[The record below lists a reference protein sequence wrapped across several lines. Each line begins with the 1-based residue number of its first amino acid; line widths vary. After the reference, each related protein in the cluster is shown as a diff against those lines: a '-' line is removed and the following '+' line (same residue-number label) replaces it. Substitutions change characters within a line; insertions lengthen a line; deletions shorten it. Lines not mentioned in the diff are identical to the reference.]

1 MSDKEAR
8 KYFENMPYGKDA
20 KSSEIHGKQNRQVI
34 NQMVTGLMKKY
45 DESMAV
51 GDKGAA
57 SSYSGVIKNI
67 AKWFDKL
74 KLIKE
79 QFATYYGG
87 GTGGSKLFSNWTNI
101 NEFDVPFFLEKGQIA
116 FDNQLQPILSVM
128 SPDGKKE
135 IVKRIPDITQD
146 WVVRGT
152 EENEYMKMQQDA
164 VKQSNTVG
172 QPLDFDVDWAVDNIL
187 ATNDAWKIFGTD
199 KIGGRYFLQDYLLE
213 NEDKIASGEITDE
226 MLHPTSFNPEFDTRL
241 HKYYSTRIRDAFN
254 VKSNEVS
261 TARVKENSSQ
271 EPQPSNEPQTLKQ
284 KLANRLRNSEKAI

>member
-20 KSSEIHGKQNRQVI
+20 KSSEIHGKQSQQVI

-67 AKWFDKL
+67 AKSLDSL
-74 KLIKE
+74 KLIKQ

-87 GTGGSKLFSNWTNI
+87 GTGGKKQFSNWTNI
-101 NEFDVPFFLEKGQIA
+101 NEFDIPFFLEKGQIG
-116 FDNQLQPILSVM
+116 FDNQLQPILSVVG
-128 SPDGKKE
+128 PDGKTPMT
-135 IVKRIPDITQD
+135 KRIQDITQD
-146 WVVRGT
+146 WVIKGT
-152 EENEYMKMQQDA
+152 EEADFMKMQQDA
-164 VKQSNTVG
+164 VKQSNTMG
-172 QPLDFDVDWAVDNIL
+172 QPLDFDWAIDNQL
-187 ATNDAWKIFGTD
+187 ANDDGWKKYATD
-199 KIGGRYFLQDYLLE
+199 KIGGRYFLQDYMME
-213 NEDKIASGEITDE
+213 NEDKIASGEISDE

-254 VKSNEVS
+254 VKSNETSAEEAVDDD
-261 TARVKENSSQ
+261 VKAKELMSRI
-271 EPQPSNEPQTLKQ
+271 EPKQ
-284 KLANRLRNSEKAI
+284 

>member
-20 KSSEIHGKQNRQVI
+20 KSSEIHGKRNQQVI

-51 GDKGAA
+51 GDKGTAG
-57 SSYSGVIKNI
+57 SYSGVIKNI
-67 AKWFDKL
+67 AKSLDSL
-74 KLIKE
+74 KLIKQ

-87 GTGGSKLFSNWTNI
+87 GTGGKKLFSNWTNI
-101 NEFDVPFFLEKGQIA
+101 NEFDIPFFLEKGEIG

-128 SPDGKKE
+128 GPDGKTPMIKK
-135 IVKRIPDITQD
+135 IQDITQD

-152 EENEYMKMQQDA
+152 EESEYMKMQQDA

-187 ATNDAWKIFGTD
+187 ATNDAWKSFVSD
-199 KIGGRYFLQDYLLE
+199 KIGGRYFLQDYIME
-213 NEDKIASGEITDE
+213 NQDKIQSGEISDE

-254 VKSNEVS
+254 VKSNEI
-261 TARVKENSSQ
+261 TKKEV
-271 EPQPSNEPQTLKQ
+271 ENEPIANMSEEERTEADGLISRLKTQ
-284 KLANRLRNSEKAI
+284 RG